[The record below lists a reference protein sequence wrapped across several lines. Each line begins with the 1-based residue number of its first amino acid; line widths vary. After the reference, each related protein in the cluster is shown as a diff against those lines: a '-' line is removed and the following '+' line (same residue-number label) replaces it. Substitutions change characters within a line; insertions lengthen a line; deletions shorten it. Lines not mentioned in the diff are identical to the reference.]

1 MPHLVPI
8 SPQWRMN
15 FWATGVSEVF
25 VLSLIS
31 VLTEYT
37 ERMAGLSSLFWSVL
51 LAAFR
56 GFPRPIPVGRLE
68 HADFR
73 NDRHQFRHIDLDP
86 GSLPFVTVDIQVEVR
101 AIQHAQAFANVA
113 QPDSFDIYVRH
124 FFFRDSHA
132 VIFDLDMQP
141 AIAVGSPEINPTA
154 FQFRG
159 QPVLQAVLDN
169 GLKQHAGDKGIER
182 MVIDLFHDLEV
193 VLAEAGDLNVEI
205 IIDKRE
211 LLAQGHKS
219 LVLPKKPPQ
228 NVAQLQHDAPGRV
241 GVYANERRDR
251 VQGVEQ
257 EVRVDLASERI
268 HPGAEQELLVS
279 LEVHLD
285 ACVVPDL

>member
-31 VLTEYT
+31 VYTEYT
-37 ERMAGLSSLFWSVL
+37 ENTAGLSSFFFECS
-51 LAAFR
+51 FR
-56 GFPRPIPVGRLE
+56 RISGLSDRSPVGRLE

-73 NDRHQFRHIDLDP
+73 DDRHQFRHVDLDP
-86 GSLPFVTVDIQVEVR
+86 GSLPLVTVDIQVEVR
-101 AIQHAQAFANVA
+101 AIQQAQALANVA

-228 NVAQLQHDAPGRV
+228 NVAQLQHDAAAV
-241 GVYANERRDR
+241 
-251 VQGVEQ
+251 
-257 EVRVDLASERI
+257 
-268 HPGAEQELLVS
+268 
-279 LEVHLD
+279 
-285 ACVVPDL
+285 